1 MRLRLLPLFALLV
14 LGSCARA
21 SVQSS
26 AVTWTR
32 VVDLGHALAPGD
44 PSWDSVPVFSR
55 DAVATIDKDGY
66 DAGKF
71 ATEEHFG
78 THVDAPAHFARGGWT
93 VDEIPADRL
102 IRPGICVNIERAVHK
117 NEDYRLTVDDLKSF
131 ELEHGKIPE
140 GALVLVATGWDAR
153 WDQPNGAYMNVRDGV
168 RHFPGISVEAATML
182 AQDRKVAAIGIDTP
196 SIDYGP
202 SEHFEAHHVTL
213 ALNLYHI
220 ENATGLTHLP
230 PTGFTVVVAPIK
242 IKSGSGGPARVL
254 GLVQ

>member
-1 MRLRLLPLFALLV
+1 MRTTLLSVLALAALA
-14 LGSCARA
+14 GCARPVSS
-21 SVQSS
+21 SV
-26 AVTWTR
+26 AWTH

-44 PSWDSVPVFSR
+44 PSWDSTPVFSR
-55 DAVATIDKDGY
+55 DGVATIEKDGY

-93 VDEIPADRL
+93 VDEIPPDRL

-117 NEDYRLTVDDLKSF
+117 DQDYRLTVDDLKSF
-131 ELEHGKIPE
+131 ELEHGQIPA

-153 WDQPNGAYMNVRDGV
+153 WDQPNGAYMNVHDGV
-168 RHFPGISVEAATML
+168 RHFPGISVEAATLL
-182 AQDRKVAAIGIDTP
+182 AKDRKVAGIGIDTP

-202 SEHFEAHHVTL
+202 SEQFEAHHVTL
-213 ALNLYHI
+213 ALSLYHI

-230 PTGFTVVVAPIK
+230 PAGFTVVVAPIK
-242 IKSGSGGPARVL
+242 IKGGSGGPARLL